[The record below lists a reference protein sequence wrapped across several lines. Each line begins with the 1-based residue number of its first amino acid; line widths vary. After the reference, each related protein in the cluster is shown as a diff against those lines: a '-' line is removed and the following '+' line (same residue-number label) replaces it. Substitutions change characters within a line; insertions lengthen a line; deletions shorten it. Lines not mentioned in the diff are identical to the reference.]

1 VAAKAKTQPV
11 DDVYDRLAWLVEKY
25 GNLHD
30 RAVDDGD
37 ARVAVAYKRITADLY
52 DIIKEAGRD

>member
-1 VAAKAKTQPV
+1 MKHL
-11 DDVYDRLAWLVEKY
+11 DDVYDRLSWLVEKY

-37 ARVAVAYKRITADLY
+37 ARVAAAYKRITADLY
-52 DIIKEAGRD
+52 GIIKEAGRD